1 MFSKQQLQVLLDAES
16 GDDWTIEYFLERLP
30 EIAEQSDISGAE
42 FDNLMIWISSLS
54 REEVYTLQMALIGLL
69 DLPAYKD
76 SFEV

>member
-1 MFSKQQLQVLLDAES
+1 MLTKQQLQVLIEAQS
-16 GDDWTIEYFLERLP
+16 GDDWTPEYFVERLP

-54 REEVYTLQMALIGLL
+54 REQVYTLQMALIGLL